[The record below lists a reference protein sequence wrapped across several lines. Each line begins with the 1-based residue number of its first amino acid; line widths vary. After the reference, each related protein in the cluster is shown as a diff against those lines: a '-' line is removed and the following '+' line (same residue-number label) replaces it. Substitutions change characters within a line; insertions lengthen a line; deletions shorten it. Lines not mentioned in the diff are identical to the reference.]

1 MVCCFHDSF
10 ALLCFVVRI
19 HITRS
24 VFSGISSQQRN
35 TVSHHQATM
44 SYQSPSLRRTAE
56 ATPLPDSPAGDQP
69 GDDDKNNSNNN
80 TPNAKTSAP
89 SPEDFTE
96 SLNDAKARAR
106 LCLRFMNIAN
116 TFLESSNFYQRS
128 LGDDNPSE
136 ESRDSTKAQKRQ
148 WYKDILQ
155 DEGATGLNAVLKV
168 AFLFEA
174 EAELRRLVA
183 LDQAEATEGAR
194 LAWQNVSAMV
204 QECRALRQEVDRVM
218 GQFK

>member
-1 MVCCFHDSF
+1 
-10 ALLCFVVRI
+10 VRI

-24 VFSGISSQQRN
+24 FFSGISSQQRN

-44 SYQSPSLRRTAE
+44 SYQSPSLRRAAE

-69 GDDDKNNSNNN
+69 GDDDNNSNNN
-80 TPNAKTSAP
+80 NTTTPKAKTSAP
-89 SPEDFTE
+89 SPTDFTE
-96 SLNDAKARAR
+96 SLNNANAKAN
-106 LCLRFMNIAN
+106 LCLRFKNIAN
-116 TFLESSNFYQRS
+116 TFLESSNFQQRS
-128 LGDDNPSE
+128 LGDDHPSE
-136 ESRDSTKAQKRQ
+136 ESRDSTRAQKRQ

-174 EAELRRLVA
+174 EAELRRLSG
-183 LDQAEATEGAR
+183 LNQAEAAEGAR
-194 LAWQNVSAMV
+194 VAWQQVPALV
-204 QECRALRQEVDRVM
+204 YECRALRQEVDRAM